1 MSAVRDCHD
10 PPFIMTRIIVN
21 GTFDILHRG
30 HIMMLEYA
38 RSLGDELL
46 VCIDTDRRIKELKGH
61 TRPINNEADRAFML
75 ESLRC
80 VDRVSVFDDVDDLI
94 DQIKQYKPDI
104 MVKGSDYRG
113 RSVVGETFVP
123 KVIYYDRIEQ
133 YSTTN
138 TIQNI
143 INRR

>member
-1 MSAVRDCHD
+1 
-10 PPFIMTRIIVN
+10 MTTVIVN

-46 VCIDTDRRIKELKGH
+46 VCIDTDRRIKELKGPS
-61 TRPINNEADRAFML
+61 RPINNEADRVFML
-75 ESLRC
+75 KSLRC
-80 VDRVSVFDDVDDLI
+80 VSNVSVFDDVDDLI

-104 MVKGSDYRG
+104 MVKGSDYQG
-113 RSVVGETFVP
+113 RSVVGKTFVP
-123 KVIYYDRIEQ
+123 QVIYYDRIEQ

-138 TIQNI
+138 TIQHI
-143 INRR
+143 INRG